1 MMLLLLAVITASAQG
16 VWEKTVTEAD
26 ELKGEVASDVYVYKV
41 DGLGRLILW
50 GWDTYQFRLV
60 SEEAQFNIDSG
71 YSRYTGS
78 YAGVDIM
85 VGIYDESGKMVDKFK
100 MWLDRESNL
109 ANQVVRTRNAGT
121 MSNPVGQKGKV
132 KKIFKVLNGGKG
144 YVRIVTE
151 RFQTTDFDMKIVP
164 YKE

>member
-26 ELKGEVASDVYVYKV
+26 ELKGEVASDVYVYRV
-41 DGLGRLILW
+41 EGLGSLILW

-60 SEEAQFNIDSG
+60 SEEAQFNIDAG
-71 YSRYTGS
+71 YSSYTGS
-78 YAGVDIM
+78 YAGVGIM
-85 VGIYDESGKMVDKFK
+85 VGIYDESGKMVDKFN
-100 MWLDRESNL
+100 MWLDRENNL

-132 KKIFKVLNGGKG
+132 KKIFKMLNGGKG